1 MASGAPALAL
11 REVGVSRAFQAEY
24 ITEVRRDRVGL
35 LWIGTKDGLYLH
47 DGQRFRRFQ
56 HEIGNPASMASSAV
70 RTVFEDAVGRLWVGT
85 LSGGLSLLDRARWT
99 FRTFRHDASD
109 PASLPHDGVFAL
121 ADAEDGRLWVGTGA
135 GLALLDPATARAS
148 RTPLVPGGGDEWV
161 MALRRD
167 RAGTL
172 WVGTLGRGLFRRRP
186 GASTFE
192 HVPADARSR
201 AAQDVFS
208 LAEDGKGG
216 LWVGTR
222 DGLYRMAP
230 GAAGLQRVVLSPV
243 EVAST
248 MTTVTELEPDG
259 QGTLWVGTFGAGL
272 FRVDTATGEVRA
284 EKLPADGP
292 GFEQRIDEG
301 TLELDPEGGLFIGTF
316 GMGLFHASLQPE
328 VFRAFRAK
336 GADGGPGLKNEDV
349 WAVLPDG
356 DTHLLVGSFGG
367 GVDRLD
373 LLTGKAER
381 LEVPAP
387 PGDDV
392 AGVLSLLRTR
402 DGALWAGI
410 SQGVFRFDPVTLRPR
425 LYRRGLGE
433 GRGQAPGFVNAML
446 QDSRGRIWLGSGTDG
461 LNLYRPDT
469 DDFRAFRNVAG
480 DPRSL
485 SNNVVTA
492 LMEDRRGRL
501 WVGTRSGGLNI
512 CTAEE
517 NALDCA
523 RLGALT
529 FPQLSHVYVS
539 ALLEDPDGAVWV
551 GTVGGGLQ
559 RVSLDA
565 MGRPG
570 DTALWTRAEGLI
582 DDNVMALARAPDRAL
597 WVATRGGLSRFDV
610 ATNTFENFASSD
622 GLPTV
627 AFNPGGAALLGGRLY
642 WGSAK
647 GLVELDPTVHPLKGP
662 PPPLVITSIDGLQE
676 DALPSRPVWELSA
689 LEVPWHQPFSI
700 EFAVLDYGRSEVE
713 YAYRLSADGAWL
725 PLGTRNQL
733 TFHSLPPGEHQ
744 LQLRGRSP
752 GRAWSETRP
761 LTLRVAPPFWERN
774 EVRFGALAGALLVL
788 VAGLVWRTRIL
799 QQRNQAL
806 RVLQAERERALTEAQ
821 ASRENMRRLTM
832 RLEAAKEEERKHL
845 ARELHDEFGQALTAV
860 KLNLG
865 LVAATARLVGPV
877 AGRLPDAISH
887 VDRLIGQVR
896 ARSIDLRPPQLDE
909 LGLVAALENYLKAV
923 AQRSG
928 VDLVF
933 TSAASLPSLGV
944 ARDIVVFRVIQEAV
958 TNALRHADA
967 RRIDVR
973 LEAAGHAIRLE
984 VRDDGKGFAA
994 EEVLAGS
1001 TSRSFGLFGMQERVR
1016 DLGGRFEVTSR
1027 AGEGTRVVA
1036 EVVIAVEDPSTE
1048 DVHARAADG

>member
-1 MASGAPALAL
+1 MPSTERTHHIRAMIRLAKLIGTAITARGALGSLLRGVVAPRLHLVPGLDNVMMDSETPPLRRSSLVVRPPLGRSLAGRLCPNVLLDGGRRFDDVAAGRFALVTSTEPSTTQHAAIEQRGAVLIAARPWSELHRWLAQGGAEAAIVRPDGTVLRAGRQLSVLFTALPGVSTLHGAARGQHHSVPAAVLGAGEGSLAWAGPGSQDGTRTARSRGRRGPGLRPFRDRSRGIRLSRMPPVARHLAVLLLLLWSGMASGAPALAL

-517 NALDCA
+517 NALACA

-662 PPPLVITSIDGLQE
+662 PPPLVITSI
-676 DALPSRPVWELSA
+676 
-689 LEVPWHQPFSI
+689 
-700 EFAVLDYGRSEVE
+700 
-713 YAYRLSADGAWL
+713 
-725 PLGTRNQL
+725 
-733 TFHSLPPGEHQ
+733 
-744 LQLRGRSP
+744 
-752 GRAWSETRP
+752 
-761 LTLRVAPPFWERN
+761 
-774 EVRFGALAGALLVL
+774 
-788 VAGLVWRTRIL
+788 
-799 QQRNQAL
+799 
-806 RVLQAERERALTEAQ
+806 
-821 ASRENMRRLTM
+821 
-832 RLEAAKEEERKHL
+832 
-845 ARELHDEFGQALTAV
+845 
-860 KLNLG
+860 
-865 LVAATARLVGPV
+865 
-877 AGRLPDAISH
+877 
-887 VDRLIGQVR
+887 
-896 ARSIDLRPPQLDE
+896 
-909 LGLVAALENYLKAV
+909 
-923 AQRSG
+923 
-928 VDLVF
+928 
-933 TSAASLPSLGV
+933 
-944 ARDIVVFRVIQEAV
+944 
-958 TNALRHADA
+958 
-967 RRIDVR
+967 
-973 LEAAGHAIRLE
+973 
-984 VRDDGKGFAA
+984 
-994 EEVLAGS
+994 
-1001 TSRSFGLFGMQERVR
+1001 
-1016 DLGGRFEVTSR
+1016 
-1027 AGEGTRVVA
+1027 
-1036 EVVIAVEDPSTE
+1036 
-1048 DVHARAADG
+1048 